1 MTSGNRKIRETSS
14 RFLEKFR
21 EFDGSFARRMGRNG
35 AGCQDENEGDVT
47 VDFADTKQILRKRTK
62 KNVPTYIKCT
72 CIHKLGSLNGLI
84 PW

>member
-1 MTSGNRKIRETSS
+1 MSGNRKVHETSS

-47 VDFADTKQILRKRTK
+47 VDSADTKRILRKHTK
-62 KNVPTYIKCT
+62 NPCVRN
-72 CIHKLGSLNGLI
+72 LGSLNGLI